1 MPLALIGSV
10 TDLAELQGGV
20 GAKID
25 HVKQATRCPGV
36 TLRETRVFVIYR
48 GSSSLCCRNGATTR
62 PETPPHRGPPTPPG
76 WTVAI
81 GAEPM
86 LPLDPSELYADWK
99 RPTQIEE
106 DPIFGVPRANPARV
120 MSSIIRARRGDM
132 EVSFR

>member
-1 MPLALIGSV
+1 MAQRHGPKRHH
-10 TDLAELQGGV
+10 TEDLQ
-20 GAKID
+20 
-25 HVKQATRCPGV
+25 P
-36 TLRETRVFVIYR
+36 
-48 GSSSLCCRNGATTR
+48 
-62 PETPPHRGPPTPPG
+62 PPG